1 MSELRVK
8 DGTGSGYTAQVDNR
22 NRIATLATTQ
32 GVSTQRSIDGF
43 GYNLN
48 TGKIALTDGAEAA
61 VFYMKYTGTTKFH
74 VTRIVIGLGI
84 LSGTVSESVEM
95 FVKSNPSAGTIV
107 NDAVGVDM
115 NANRDFSSANTLP
128 ADVFKGG
135 QGKTI
140 TDGEDAFLFFAEG
153 NQRAITAVDL
163 IMSQGNSLGITVQL
177 NATGGGNLYIAVVG
191 HETEA
196 E

>member
-1 MSELRVK
+1 MSELRLK

-22 NRIATLATTQ
+22 NRVATLATTQ
-32 GVSTQRSIDGF
+32 AVSTQRSLDGF

-48 TGKIALTDGAEAA
+48 TGKIALTDGSEAA

-107 NDAVGVDM
+107 SDAVGVDM